1 MKLQLITQMMKGA
14 FKEDSIAFQMVLET
28 MTKAMSDD
36 KSGGNLLESLGLE
49 QLDLS
54 QLGYMKGERLS
65 TKGFKDESVSS
76 PMEPIGPVV
85 PIGKELRSNNVIIEE
100 SIKGASE
107 KYGIDERLIRSIIKQ
122 ESNFDPKVKSWAGA
136 MGLMQLMPENVKEEG
151 VSNPY
156 DIKENIYAGTRHFKK
171 YLNQFKTL
179 EMALS
184 AYNAGPGTMAR
195 RGVDSIEKADRLPLE
210 TQHYI
215 KKVMGY
221 YRG

>member
-1 MKLQLITQMMKGA
+1 MDIKSAENLIKVQLVTQIMKSS
-14 FKEDSIAFQMVLET
+14 FKENSVAFQMVLET
-28 MTKAMSDD
+28 MTKAMSDE
-36 KSGGNLLESLGLE
+36 KSSNNLLESLGLE
-49 QLDLS
+49 KEDLS
-54 QLGYMKGERLS
+54 QLGYMNEQRLS
-65 TKGFKDESVSS
+65 TKSFKDESIPS
-76 PMEPIGPVV
+76 
-85 PIGKELRSNNVIIEE
+85 PIGKELRSNNMIIEE

-122 ESNFDPKVKSWAGA
+122 ESNFDPNVKSWAGA

-151 VSNPY
+151 VNNPY

-195 RGVDSIEKADRLPLE
+195 RGVDTIEKADRLPLE

>member
-1 MKLQLITQMMKGA
+1 MEIKSAENVMKLQLMTQMMKGA

-28 MTKAMSDD
+28 MAKAMSDEQSSND
-36 KSGGNLLESLGLE
+36 LLESLGLE
-49 QLDLS
+49 EADLS
-54 QLGYMKGERLS
+54 QLGYMKGQRLN
-65 TKGFKDESVSS
+65 TKDFKNEFISN
-76 PMEPIGPVV
+76 
-85 PIGKELRSNNVIIEE
+85 PIGKDLRSNNIIIEE
-100 SIKGASE
+100 SIKEASE
-107 KYGIDERLIRSIIKQ
+107 KYGVDEKLIRAIIKQ
-122 ESNFDPKVKSWAGA
+122 ESNFDPKAKSWAGA

-151 VSNPY
+151 VKNPY

-210 TQHYI
+210 TQNYI

-221 YRG
+221 YKA